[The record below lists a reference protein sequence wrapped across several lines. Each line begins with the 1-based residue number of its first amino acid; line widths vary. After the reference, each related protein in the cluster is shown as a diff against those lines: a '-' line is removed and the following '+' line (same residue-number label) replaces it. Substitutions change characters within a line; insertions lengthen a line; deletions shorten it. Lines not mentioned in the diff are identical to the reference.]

1 MTTGISL
8 LSLSHKSAVGVV
20 GDLDVDCA
28 TGPFG
33 RASHLVFVRAIPP
46 RVVCGW
52 LRGASAWCVDLG
64 LRDLGFSGG
73 FDFWFGLW

>member
-33 RASHLVFVRAIPP
+33 RASHLVFVRAIQHPAA
-46 RVVCGW
+46 CGVW
-52 LRGASAWCVDLG
+52 VAAWCVDLG